1 MNWVDP
7 DKSPGNVQD
16 RTARPQNDGAP
27 ALHNDQAAGLRDD
40 GAAAPRNPRRLPGT
54 ARPRMSI
61 RTVRHHTRRWLGML
75 AGRLLP
81 RACLLCGQPCDAQA
95 LCAACTGTLPGQGQV
110 RCWTCAFPLP
120 DDWAQRSAAFGT
132 LGHTLRPG
140 SRGTCPDCAK
150 RRTPLPLAMTIAL
163 ANYAPPLDHALTALK
178 FGQQMQLAQPL
189 GMLLM
194 DALQEALAAA
204 EVCSAPCPGEMS
216 GSTGDMTHTPPT
228 PGATTLDT
236 TVPDAAP
243 FDTASDAATV
253 SVASDTHASSPR
265 HRHWP
270 DALVPI
276 PLSGPRLAERG
287 YNQALQIALAM
298 RAHAPLVC
306 PPVRAEWL
314 ARARHTAR
322 QSEQSQPDRGRN
334 LQGAFEVPDPA
345 RVAGRHIMLVDDV
358 LTTGSTLAEAT
369 RALQAA
375 GAAQVSAVVV
385 ARTV

>member
-1 MNWVDP
+1 
-7 DKSPGNVQD
+7 
-16 RTARPQNDGAP
+16 
-27 ALHNDQAAGLRDD
+27 
-40 GAAAPRNPRRLPGT
+40 
-54 ARPRMSI
+54 MSI

-95 LCAACTGTLPGQGQV
+95 LCAACTGTLPGQGQA

-120 DDWAQRSAAFGT
+120 DNWAQRSAAFGT

-194 DALQEALAAA
+194 DALQQALA
-204 EVCSAPCPGEMS
+204 V
-216 GSTGDMTHTPPT
+216 D
-228 PGATTLDT
+228 
-236 TVPDAAP
+236 
-243 FDTASDAATV
+243 
-253 SVASDTHASSPR
+253 
-265 HRHWP
+265 WP

-298 RAHAPLVC
+298 QGHAPLVC

-334 LQGAFEVPDPA
+334 LQGAFEVPNPA

-358 LTTGSTLAEAT
+358 LTTGSTLAEAA
-369 RALQAA
+369 RALLAA

>member
-1 MNWVDP
+1 
-7 DKSPGNVQD
+7 
-16 RTARPQNDGAP
+16 
-27 ALHNDQAAGLRDD
+27 
-40 GAAAPRNPRRLPGT
+40 
-54 ARPRMSI
+54 MSI

-95 LCAACTGTLPGQGQV
+95 LCAACTGTLPGQGQA

-163 ANYAPPLDHALTALK
+163 ANYAPPLNHALTALK

-194 DALQEALAAA
+194 DALQQALAAA
-204 EVCSAPCPGEMS
+204 EDLSIPRAGEMS

-243 FDTASDAATV
+243 FDTASDAAAV
-253 SVASDTHASSPR
+253 SVASDTHASSPQ

-298 RAHAPLVC
+298 RAHAPLTC

-358 LTTGSTLAEAT
+358 LTTGSTLAEAA
-369 RALQAA
+369 RALLAA

>member
-1 MNWVDP
+1 MNRVDP
-7 DKSPGNVQD
+7 DKSPGNLQE
-16 RTARPQNDGAP
+16 RTARPQNEGAP
-27 ALHNDQAAGLRDD
+27 TLQNGQAAGLRND
-40 GAAAPRNPRRLPGT
+40 GAAEPRNPRRPAGT
-54 ARPRMSI
+54 ASPRLSI
-61 RTVRHHTRRWLGML
+61 QTARHHTRRWLGML

-95 LCAACTGTLPGQGQV
+95 LCAACAGTLPGQGQV
-110 RCWTCAFPLP
+110 RCWSCAFPLP

-194 DALQEALAAA
+194 DALQEALAKA
-204 EVCSAPCPGEMS
+204 ETETETKTETETETETEAEAEAEDHSGPCPDETS
-216 GSTGDMTHTPPT
+216 
-228 PGATTLDT
+228 GATACLM
-236 TVPDAAP
+236 
-243 FDTASDAATV
+243 
-253 SVASDTHASSPR
+253 ASDTHAPLAR
-265 HRHWP
+265 NRHWP

-298 RAHAPLVC
+298 QAHAPLLC

-322 QSEQSQPDRGRN
+322 QSEQSQPERGRN

-358 LTTGSTLAEAT
+358 LTTGSTLAEAA